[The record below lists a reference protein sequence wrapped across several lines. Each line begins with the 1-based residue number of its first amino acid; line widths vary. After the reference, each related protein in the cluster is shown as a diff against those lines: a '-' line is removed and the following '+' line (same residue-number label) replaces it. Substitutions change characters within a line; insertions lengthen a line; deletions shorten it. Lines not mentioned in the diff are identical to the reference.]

1 MLLSPEGR
9 LRFVAAD
16 INAIRH
22 RSAPQ
27 FAIPMWVDVST
38 SITLLYLGYES
49 LYVTY
54 LDTGIGIYNGL
65 LPAF

>member
-27 FAIPMWVDVST
+27 FAIPMWVAA
-38 SITLLYLGYES
+38 ITLLYLGYES